1 MILSIKVLLI
11 KLLLNIEFVISL
23 INKIRL
29 KTILIKKKYEKMDYI
44 LYLFVLFYNI
54 IKSI

>member
-44 LYLFVLFYNI
+44 LYLFVFFYNI

>member
-44 LYLFVLFYNI
+44 LYLFILFYNI